1 MTAHHARA
9 HEIHQ
14 NIRRLRWVLMAIWL
28 AVSFG
33 WTPFARDFDFPFF
46 SWKFNFW
53 MAAHGSLFV
62 FLLMTVINAWLVN
75 RWEKE
80 LAQIEEERINE
91 EV

>member
-1 MTAHHARA
+1 
-9 HEIHQ
+9 
-14 NIRRLRWVLMAIWL
+14 
-28 AVSFG
+28 
-33 WTPFARDFDFPFF
+33 
-46 SWKFNFW
+46 